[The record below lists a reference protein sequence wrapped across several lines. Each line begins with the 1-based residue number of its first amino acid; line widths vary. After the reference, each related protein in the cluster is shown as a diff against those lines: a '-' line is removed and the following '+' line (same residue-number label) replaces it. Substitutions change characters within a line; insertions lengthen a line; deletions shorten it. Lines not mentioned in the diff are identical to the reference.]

1 MALSDLGAA
10 YATSGRSRDAEV
22 ALERSVRLEPGN
34 ARAHFNLGLL
44 AAARGQAAAAAA
56 HFEEALRLDPA
67 NGETTAA
74 LAEVR
79 AAMARPRR

>member
-44 AAARGQAAAAAA
+44 AAARGQPAAAVS
-56 HFEEALRLDPA
+56 HFEQALRLDPA
-67 NGETTAA
+67 NSETASA
-74 LAEVR
+74 LAEAR
-79 AAMARPRR
+79 AAMTRPRK